1 MINTFILEGKLKE
14 VSSIK
19 ETDRGTKFMKI
30 LIECERN
37 FRNNENIIETDLIEV
52 EVWRGVAEMCAE
64 SCNIHDLISIQG
76 RIQSNTFKTNEG
88 KEVTAYKFIG
98 EKLSYLTKKSDY

>member
-19 ETDRGTKFMKI
+19 ETDRGTKFMKV

-37 FRNNENIIETDLIEV
+37 FKNNEGFYETDLIEI
-52 EVWRGVAEMCAE
+52 EVWRGVAELCAE
-64 SCNIHDLISIQG
+64 SCNINNYISIQG
-76 RIQSNTFKTNEG
+76 RIQSSTFKTNEG
-88 KEVTAYKFIG
+88 KEYISYKFIG
-98 EKLSYLTKKSDY
+98 EKVSFLV

>member
-1 MINTFILEGKLKE
+1 MLNTFVLEGKLKE

-37 FRNNENIIETDLIEV
+37 FRNNENIIETDL
-52 EVWRGVAEMCAE
+52 G
-64 SCNIHDLISIQG
+64 
-76 RIQSNTFKTNEG
+76 G
-88 KEVTAYKFIG
+88 KLCQRLTLL
-98 EKLSYLTKKSDY
+98 KLKVQL